1 MLPEA
6 ALEAVI
12 AIPGVA
18 HGPQPCFTI
27 GMELTRRGFLKAA
40 LSMPVSGAFASYRA
54 LAAPAEGLTKVTK
67 IHALQLKD
75 GRTLIR
81 VDTDAGISG
90 YGECNTPGPAARS
103 AIAAYNGAGRL
114 PNLAV
119 IGKDPLAIQVHFH
132 NMMYAYPQRRR
143 EIKVLSG
150 IDMALWDLAGKI
162 LKQPVSKLLGGNF
175 RDKVLLYSHATG
187 GDYLSKEEWRDRAQR
202 LKSDPRGFT
211 AFKVDIH
218 HALGINM
225 QELTPSIGPVEARRI
240 HQCYTLA
247 REAFGDE
254 IGIDVHCHCE
264 LDVPSAIKVAQA
276 VEHINPLF
284 FEDPLAPEWSE
295 SWMALRRAT
304 RLPIMT
310 GENMELAEWAIPFLN
325 SQAVDIFQPDIINSG
340 GITGVKM
347 IADLAAR
354 YRIPIALHN
363 VSGLMLNM
371 ASQQVAAAVFN
382 CPRMECAAGA
392 DRIPWAI
399 QNPIVIKNGYME
411 VSNKPGLG
419 VELNQ
424 EYLKANTAE
433 GEPWWG

>member
-1 MLPEA
+1 MR
-6 ALEAVI
+6 I
-12 AIPGVA
+12 
-18 HGPQPCFTI
+18 
-27 GMELTRRGFLKAA
+27 TRRNFLRTALAIRGAA
-40 LSMPVSGAFASYRA
+40 TFAVYRA
-54 LAAPAEGLTKVTK
+54 MAAPAQALTKITR
-67 IHALQLKD
+67 IQALQLKE

-81 VDTDAGISG
+81 IDTDAGLSG
-90 YGECNTPGPAARS
+90 YGECNTAGPAARS

-114 PNLAV
+114 PHLGL

-132 NMMYAYPQRRR
+132 NMFYAYAQRRR

-150 IDMALWDLAGKI
+150 IDMALWDLAGRI

-175 RDKVLLYSHATG
+175 RDQILLYSHAPG

-202 LKSDPRGFT
+202 LKSDPRGFK

-225 QELTPSIGPVEARRI
+225 QEYTPSIGPEEARRI
-240 HQCYTLA
+240 NKAYTLA

-276 VEHINPLF
+276 VEPINPLF
-284 FEDPLAPEWSE
+284 FEDPLGPEWSE
-295 SWMALRRAT
+295 SWVALRRAT
-304 RLPIMT
+304 RVPIMT
-310 GENMELAEWAIPFLN
+310 GENMELAEWAIPFLQN
-325 SQAVDIFQPDIINSG
+325 QAVDIFQPDIINSG
-340 GITGVKM
+340 GITGVRM

-371 ASQQVAAAVFN
+371 ASQQLAAAVFN
-382 CPRMECAAGA
+382 CPRIECAVGA
-392 DRIPWAI
+392 DRIPWAAK
-399 QNPIVIKNGYME
+399 NPIIIRNGYMK
-411 VSNKPGLG
+411 VSTEPGLG
-419 VELNQ
+419 VELDQ
-424 EYLKANTAE
+424 DYLKANRAE
-433 GEPWWG
+433 GEPWWA

>member
-1 MLPEA
+1 MR
-6 ALEAVI
+6 
-12 AIPGVA
+12 
-18 HGPQPCFTI
+18 
-27 GMELTRRGFLKAA
+27 LTRRNFLRTAMGTP
-40 LSMPVSGAFASYRA
+40 LGYAFAHYQA

-67 IHALQLKD
+67 IQALQLKD

-81 VDTDAGISG
+81 VDTDAGLSG
-90 YGECNTPGPAARS
+90 YGECNTPGPAART
-103 AIAAYNGAGRL
+103 AIAVYNGAGRL
-114 PNLAV
+114 PNLAL

-132 NMMYAYPQRRR
+132 NMFYAYPQRRR

-162 LKQPVSKLLGGNF
+162 LNKPVSKLLGGNF

-187 GDYLSKEEWRDRAQR
+187 GDYLSKEEWSDRAQR
-202 LKSDPRGFT
+202 LRSDPRGFK
-211 AFKVDIH
+211 AAKVDIH
-218 HALGINM
+218 QALGINM
-225 QELTPSIGPVEARRI
+225 QELTPSIGQEEARRI

-310 GENMELAEWAIPFLN
+310 GENMELAQWAIPFLN
-325 SQAVDIFQPDIINSG
+325 NQAVDIFQPDIINSG
-340 GITGVKM
+340 GISGVKM
-347 IADLAAR
+347 IADLAAH
-354 YRIPIALHN
+354 YRTPIALHN

-371 ASQQVAAAVFN
+371 ASQQMAAAVFN
-382 CPRMECAAGA
+382 CPRMECSAGA
-392 DRIPWAI
+392 DRIPWATR
-399 QNPIVIKNGYME
+399 NPIVIKNGYME
-411 VSNKPGLG
+411 VSKEPGLG

-424 EYLKANTAE
+424 EYLKANM
-433 GEPWWG
+433 